1 MAGLNAGVET
11 DPTALAAFQLV
22 KTKKK
27 DFVLFEVNPAK
38 THVVCAGIFP
48 DEKNAED
55 LAAYESDVKEK
66 KQEAN
71 FASRVFPKF
80 KAALV
85 GRGAKPC
92 YAVLDLRYVA
102 DERAQDKMMF
112 FFWCPDSVGVRD
124 KMLGA
129 STYQSFSGKLGVAAK
144 MQLQDASD
152 IDLAAIIAK
161 AK

>member
-11 DPTALAAFQLV
+11 DPAALAAFQQV

-27 DFVLFEVNPAK
+27 DFVLFEVNAAK

-55 LAAYESDVKEK
+55 VAAYESDVKEK

-71 FASRVFPKF
+71 FATRVFPKF

-102 DERAQDKMMF
+102 EERAQDRLMF
-112 FFWCPDSVGVRD
+112 FFWCPDTVGVRD

-129 STYQSFSGKLGVAAK
+129 ATYTAFSAKLGVASK

-152 IDLAAIIAK
+152 LDLATIIAYK
-161 AK
+161 K